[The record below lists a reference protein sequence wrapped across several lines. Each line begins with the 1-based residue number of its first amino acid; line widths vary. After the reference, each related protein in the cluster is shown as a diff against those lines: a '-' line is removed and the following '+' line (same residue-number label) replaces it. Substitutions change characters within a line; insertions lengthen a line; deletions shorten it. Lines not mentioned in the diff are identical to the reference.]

1 MEENVMDKL
10 RLRFEKTGRAVYIS
24 HLDLMHTIQRGFS
37 RAGYE
42 LKYSEGYNPHPII
55 SIALPLSVGASSCCE
70 ILDFKLKGD
79 TDLSV
84 LPEKLNN
91 ALPEGITVVEAY
103 EAERKPSEIKWLE
116 INGTFEYDGNN
127 AEAMLPKLSEFF
139 STDEIVIEKRTKRGM
154 GEADIKPMIREIS
167 FTAPNSSEVLLN
179 AVISAQ
185 EPTLNPEHLVS
196 ALLQKAPE
204 IAPDFAKFERINIF
218 DADMAA
224 FR

>member
-1 MEENVMDKL
+1 
-10 RLRFEKTGRAVYIS
+10 
-24 HLDLMHTIQRGFS
+24 
-37 RAGYE
+37 
-42 LKYSEGYNPHPII
+42 
-55 SIALPLSVGASSCCE
+55 VGASSRCE

-79 TDLSV
+79 TDLSA

-154 GEADIKPMIREIS
+154 GEADIKPMIREIF
-167 FTAPNSSEVLLN
+167 FTAPNGSEVLLN

-218 DADMAA
+218 DADMTA